1 MGVIGV
7 QDGIIKGDV
16 VQGVGPF
23 LHVGGVFVVFQL
35 GENAQTL
42 LRVGEHLVTGLAD
55 GVLLD
60 NHKHI
65 GIRNIHKI
73 HGVLVHFL
81 DFRRHFFRVVG
92 AFQVHRLAG
101 QVGIGIVR
109 GAGGGRRGGIT
120 GAGRSGCGFFV
131 PGSLVFLG
139 GFLHGQ
145 LPVLDAGHILLV
157 FLGGLGLFIIGHGI
171 GRAALIIFGI
181 GAGEVVYIHISAFIV
196 FPELVVGD
204 FLFPAGA
211 VNRFKYLLIFHD
223 ELGIGP
229 LQGGLG
235 NAVLVKAGAV
245 SGPLGT
251 GEGLNLGLVVLVQGQ
266 AQIFHALVYIIHE
279 LQGLPGPVLHPLGA
293 VLAVDFLVKYGLGVV
308 LHQGQ
313 GFLIGV
319 GEIINVRADRGGIIA
334 AAGGPRLI
342 L

>member
-16 VQGVGPF
+16 VQGVGAF

-35 GENAQTL
+35 GEHAQTL

-73 HGVLVHFL
+73 HSVLVHFL
-81 DFRRHFFRVVG
+81 NFGSHFFRIIGVV
-92 AFQVHRLAG
+92 QVHGLAG
-101 QVGIGIVR
+101 QVGSGVVR
-109 GAGGGRRGGIT
+109 GAGGRRGLA
-120 GAGRSGCGFFV
+120 GAGRSSCGFFV

-139 GFLHGQ
+139 SLFYGQ
-145 LPVLDAGHILLV
+145 FAVLNPGYILLI
-157 FLGGLGLFIIGHGI
+157 FLSGFGLFFIAHGFRLAVL
-171 GRAALIIFGI
+171 GVLGV

-196 FPELVVGD
+196 LPELVVGD
-204 FLFPAGA
+204 FLLAAWA
-211 VNRFKYLLIFHD
+211 VDGLKDLLVFHN
-223 ELGIGP
+223 ELGVCP
-229 LQGGLG
+229 FHRGLG
-235 NAVLVKAGAV
+235 NAVLVKAGAER
-245 SGPLGT
+245 GPLGA
-251 GEGLNLGLVVLVQGQ
+251 GERLDLRLIVLVQGQ
-266 AQIFHALVYIIHE
+266 AQVFHALVHIIHE
-279 LQGLPGPVLHPLGA
+279 LQRFPCPVLHPLGA
-293 VLAVDFLVKYGLGVV
+293 VFALDFLVKYGLGVV

-319 GEIINVRADRGGIIA
+319 GEIINVRADRGGVIA